1 MQSKVI
7 WFVCWF
13 GEVMYV
19 SVSFVL
25 LLWITCGLFWCFYQL
40 FELSFWRHPFT
51 AEHPLVSFSL
61 KNHSSC
67 IWTFASII
75 ACMQAKANILC
86 HWQQIC
92 RYSLKIFPR
101 LSCIC
106 NSASIFAFMQ
116 TDEWTNEWMMH
127 LYRALLCIVVHP
139 KHFTIIWG
147 GGLFSTTTSV
157 QHPLGCFVSRCTKF
171 DFSLLLWQFYATFCQ
186 Y

>member
-13 GEVMYV
+13 GEVIYV

-67 IWTFASII
+67 ICTFASII

-92 RYSLKIFPR
+92 RYSLKIFPH

-106 NSASIFAFMQ
+106 NSASIFACMKS
-116 TDEWTNEWMMH
+116 DEWTNEWMMH

-139 KHFTIIWG
+139 KHFTIRWG
-147 GGLFSTTTSV
+147 G
-157 QHPLGCFVSRCTKF
+157 
-171 DFSLLLWQFYATFCQ
+171 SLLNHHQCAASTWMFCLSMHQ
-186 Y
+186 IWISVWF